1 MSVNFIDSYPK
12 RTYSPYMGQAP
23 RENISNLHNTAKYE
37 VSPVTKRRRKF
48 ALFSIITC
56 VLLWGFSFISI
67 KESLPVFPPMTL
79 GAVRFAIAI
88 AVLFLMYR
96 FSTDWQG
103 VNKGLKSDLPL
114 LIGSGFAGV
123 TFYFFFENNGVMRVT
138 ASEAS
143 IITAAIPVLTMI
155 ADWLVAKFS
164 FKTKFAD
171 GNANDNISHDNTPS
185 LGWQSWLGAFI
196 SIAGVAFVAG
206 VSFSISGSISGY
218 IYMGGAAFCWVGYS
232 LLTRPLFDRK
242 RSRLYIVFWQNFFGF
257 LGLLP
262 FAMLEYK
269 NWGNPTLPVMLHVIF
284 LALGCSA
291 LGYWLYAHAMEVLGV
306 STTSIFINLIPVVTV
321 IAGFLVLHERLTL
334 LQGAGAVLVLAGVY
348 LTILPQRDKRL

>member
-1 MSVNFIDSYPK
+1 VIK
-12 RTYSPYMGQAP
+12 G
-23 RENISNLHNTAKYE
+23 
-37 VSPVTKRRRKF
+37 RRKP
-48 ALFSIITC
+48 AIFSIIAC
-56 VLLWGFSFISI
+56 VFLWGFSFISI

-96 FSTDWQG
+96 FSSEWQS
-103 VNKGLKSDLPL
+103 KGLQVEEKKNANRRFKSDIPL
-114 LIGSGFAGV
+114 LIGSGFSGV
-123 TFYFFFENNGVMRVT
+123 TFYFFFENNGVARVT

-155 ADWLVAKFS
+155 ADWLAAKLS
-164 FKTKFAD
+164 SHEYAPHN
-171 GNANDNISHDNTPS
+171 NASHENAPHDNAPH
-185 LGWQSWLGAFI
+185 LGWKSWLGAFI
-196 SIAGVAFVAG
+196 SIAGVALVAG
-206 VSFSISGSISGY
+206 VSFLLSGSISGY
-218 IYMGGAAFCWVGYS
+218 VYMGGAALCWVAYS

-269 NWGNPTLPVMLHVIF
+269 SWGDPTLKVMLHVIF

-306 STTSIFINLIPVVTV
+306 STTSVFINLIPVVTV
-321 IAGFLVLHERLTL
+321 IAGFIVLHERLTL
-334 LQGAGAVLVLAGVY
+334 LQGAGAALVLAGVY
-348 LTILPQRDKRL
+348 LTILPQKR

>member
-1 MSVNFIDSYPK
+1 MS
-12 RTYSPYMGQAP
+12 
-23 RENISNLHNTAKYE
+23 
-37 VSPVTKRRRKF
+37 RKP
-48 ALFSIITC
+48 AILSIIAC

-96 FSTDWQG
+96 FSSGWQSS
-103 VNKGLKSDLPL
+103 NKTLKSDMPL
-114 LIGSGFAGV
+114 LIGSGLAGV

-155 ADWLVAKFS
+155 ADWLVAKLS
-164 FKTKFAD
+164 LKTKNTDSNKF
-171 GNANDNISHDNTPS
+171 DNVPNDNTPS

-218 IYMGGAAFCWVGYS
+218 VYMGGAALCWVFYS

-242 RSRLYIVFWQNFFGF
+242 RPRLYIVFWQNFFGF

-269 NWGNPTLPVMLHVIF
+269 NWGHPTLPVMLHVLF

-291 LGYWLYAHAMEVLGV
+291 IGYWLYAHAMEVLGV
-306 STTSIFINLIPVVTV
+306 STTSVFINLIPVVTV
-321 IAGFLVLHERLTL
+321 ISGFIVLHERLTL
-334 LQGAGAVLVLAGVY
+334 LQGAGAALVLAGVY
-348 LTILPQRDKRL
+348 LTILPQREKSL

>member
-1 MSVNFIDSYPK
+1 
-12 RTYSPYMGQAP
+12 
-23 RENISNLHNTAKYE
+23 
-37 VSPVTKRRRKF
+37 
-48 ALFSIITC
+48 
-56 VLLWGFSFISI
+56 
-67 KESLPVFPPMTL
+67 MTL

-88 AVLFLMYR
+88 AALFFMYR
-96 FSTDWQG
+96 FSSEYQRKRLQIDEKKNA
-103 VNKGLKSDLPL
+103 NKMFMSDMPL
-114 LIGSGFAGV
+114 LVGSGLSGV

-155 ADWLVAKFS
+155 AEWFAAKS
-164 FKTKFAD
+164 SLHN
-171 GNANDNISHDNTPS
+171 NAPHEYAPR

-196 SIAGVAFVAG
+196 SIAGVALVAG
-206 VSFSISGSISGY
+206 ISFSLSGSISGY
-218 IYMGGAAFCWVGYS
+218 VYMGGAALCWVAYS

-257 LGLLP
+257 IGLIP

-269 NWGNPTLPVMLHVIF
+269 SWGNPTWPVMLHVIF

-306 STTSIFINLIPVVTV
+306 STTSVFINLIPVVTV
-321 IAGFLVLHERLTL
+321 ISGFLVLHERLTL

-348 LTILPQRDKRL
+348 LTILPQRDKHL

>member
-1 MSVNFIDSYPK
+1 MI
-12 RTYSPYMGQAP
+12 
-23 RENISNLHNTAKYE
+23 E
-37 VSPVTKRRRKF
+37 RRKS
-48 ALFSIITC
+48 ALISIIAC
-56 VLLWGFSFISI
+56 VLVWGFSFISI

-88 AVLFLMYR
+88 VVLFLMYR
-96 FSTDWQG
+96 FSPEWQG
-103 VNKGLKSDLPL
+103 ANKTLKQDLPL
-114 LIGSGFAGV
+114 LIGSGLSGV

-155 ADWLVAKFS
+155 ADWFAARAS
-164 FKTKFAD
+164 FRVSHN
-171 GNANDNISHDNTPS
+171 NAPHVNAPREQAPR
-185 LGWQSWLGAFI
+185 LGWLSWLGAFI
-196 SIAGVAFVAG
+196 SIAGVALVAG
-206 VSFSISGSISGY
+206 VSFSLSGSISGY
-218 IYMGGAAFCWVGYS
+218 VYMGGASLCWVGYS

-269 NWGNPTLPVMLHVIF
+269 NWGDPTLPVMLHVVF

-291 LGYWLYAHAMEVLGV
+291 LGYWLYAHAMETLGV
-306 STTSIFINLIPVVTV
+306 STTSVFINLIPVVTV
-321 IAGFLVLHERLTL
+321 IAGFIVLHERLTL
-334 LQGAGAVLVLAGVY
+334 LQGAGAALVLSGVY
-348 LTILPQRDKRL
+348 LTILP

>member
-1 MSVNFIDSYPK
+1 MI
-12 RTYSPYMGQAP
+12 
-23 RENISNLHNTAKYE
+23 E
-37 VSPVTKRRRKF
+37 RRKS
-48 ALFSIITC
+48 ALLSIIAC
-56 VLLWGFSFISI
+56 VLVWGFSFISI

-88 AVLFLMYR
+88 VVLFLMYR
-96 FSTDWQG
+96 FSPEWQG
-103 VNKGLKSDLPL
+103 ANKTLKQDLPL
-114 LIGSGFAGV
+114 LIGSGLSGV

-155 ADWLVAKFS
+155 ADWFAARIS
-164 FKTKFAD
+164 FRVSHN
-171 GNANDNISHDNTPS
+171 NAPS

-196 SIAGVAFVAG
+196 SIAGVALVAG
-206 VSFSISGSISGY
+206 VSFSLSGSISGY
-218 IYMGGAAFCWVGYS
+218 VYMGGASLCWVGYS

-291 LGYWLYAHAMEVLGV
+291 LGYWLYARAMETLGV
-306 STTSIFINLIPVVTV
+306 STTSVFINLIPVVTV
-321 IAGFLVLHERLTL
+321 IAGFIVLHERLTL
-334 LQGAGAVLVLAGVY
+334 LQGAGAALVLSGVY
-348 LTILPQRDKRL
+348 LTILPRRK

>member
-1 MSVNFIDSYPK
+1 VLN
-12 RTYSPYMGQAP
+12 
-23 RENISNLHNTAKYE
+23 N
-37 VSPVTKRRRKF
+37 VSPVIKGRRKF
-48 ALFSIITC
+48 AILFIIAC

-79 GAVRFAIAI
+79 GAVRFVIAI

-96 FSTDWQG
+96 FSPEWQG
-103 VNKGLKSDLPL
+103 ANKMLKSDMPL
-114 LIGSGFAGV
+114 LIGSGLSGV

-155 ADWLVAKFS
+155 AEWLAAKSS
-164 FKTKFAD
+164 FQKKCAD
-171 GNANDNISHDNTPS
+171 DNAPCDNISHNNAPH

-196 SIAGVAFVAG
+196 SIAGVALVAG
-206 VSFSISGSISGY
+206 ISFSLSGSISGY
-218 IYMGGAAFCWVGYS
+218 VYMGGAALCWVAYS

-269 NWGNPTLPVMLHVIF
+269 SWGDPTLPVMLHVIF

-291 LGYWLYAHAMEVLGV
+291 LGYWLYAYAMEALGV
-306 STTSIFINLIPVVTV
+306 STTSVFINLIPVVTV
-321 IAGFLVLHERLTL
+321 IAGFIVLNERLTL
-334 LQGAGAVLVLAGVY
+334 LQGAGAALVLAGVY
-348 LTILPQRDKRL
+348 LTILPQRK

>member
-1 MSVNFIDSYPK
+1 MLN
-12 RTYSPYMGQAP
+12 
-23 RENISNLHNTAKYE
+23 N
-37 VSPVTKRRRKF
+37 VSPVIKGRRKF
-48 ALFSIITC
+48 AILFIIAC

-79 GAVRFAIAI
+79 GAVRFVIAI

-96 FSTDWQG
+96 FSPEWQG
-103 VNKGLKSDLPL
+103 ANKMLKSDMPL
-114 LIGSGFAGV
+114 LIGSGLSGV

-155 ADWLVAKFS
+155 AEWIAAKSS
-164 FKTKFAD
+164 FQKKCAD
-171 GNANDNISHDNTPS
+171 DNALCDNISHNNAPH

-196 SIAGVAFVAG
+196 SIAGVALVAG
-206 VSFSISGSISGY
+206 ISFSLSGSISGY
-218 IYMGGAAFCWVGYS
+218 VYMGGAALCWVAYS

-269 NWGNPTLPVMLHVIF
+269 SWGDPTLPVMLHVIF

-291 LGYWLYAHAMEVLGV
+291 LGYWLYAYAMEALGV
-306 STTSIFINLIPVVTV
+306 STTSVFINLIPVVTV
-321 IAGFLVLHERLTL
+321 IAGFIVLNERLTL
-334 LQGAGAVLVLAGVY
+334 LQGAGAALVLAGVY
-348 LTILPQRDKRL
+348 LTILPQRK

>member
-1 MSVNFIDSYPK
+1 VLN
-12 RTYSPYMGQAP
+12 
-23 RENISNLHNTAKYE
+23 N
-37 VSPVTKRRRKF
+37 VSAVIKRRRKH
-48 ALFSIITC
+48 AIFSIITC

-88 AVLFLMYR
+88 AALFLMYR
-96 FSTDWQG
+96 FSSEWHGKGSQ
-103 VNKGLKSDLPL
+103 VEEKKNANKMFKSDIPL
-114 LIGSGFAGV
+114 LIGSGLSGV
-123 TFYFFFENNGVMRVT
+123 TFYFFFENNGVLRVT

-155 ADWLVAKFS
+155 ADWLAAKLS
-164 FKTKFAD
+164 L
-171 GNANDNISHDNTPS
+171 HDNALR

-196 SIAGVAFVAG
+196 SIAGVALVAG
-206 VSFSISGSISGY
+206 ISFSLSGSISGY
-218 IYMGGAAFCWVGYS
+218 VYMGGAALCWVAYS

-262 FAMLEYK
+262 FAALEYK
-269 NWGNPTLPVMLHVIF
+269 SWGDPTLPVMLHVIF

-291 LGYWLYAHAMEVLGV
+291 LGYWLYAYAMEALGV
-306 STTSIFINLIPVVTV
+306 SATSVFINLIPVVTV
-321 IAGFLVLHERLTL
+321 IAGFIVLHERLTF
-334 LQGAGAVLVLAGVY
+334 LQGAGATLVLAGVY
-348 LTILPQRDKRL
+348 LTILPKRANPTIKRGQIDDTTEI

>member
-1 MSVNFIDSYPK
+1 
-12 RTYSPYMGQAP
+12 MGQDL
-23 RENISNLHNTAKYE
+23 REKTSNLCDNAKYD
-37 VSPVTKRRRKF
+37 VSTMTKRHRKL
-48 ALFSIITC
+48 AIFSIIAC

-79 GAVRFAIAI
+79 GAVRFVIAI
-88 AVLFLMYR
+88 AVLFFMFR
-96 FSTDWQG
+96 FSTEWQDA
-103 VNKGLKSDLPL
+103 NKALKSDIPL

-155 ADWLVAKFS
+155 ADWLVAKS
-164 FKTKFAD
+164 PNKTKYMD
-171 GNANDNISHDNTPS
+171 GNAPS

-196 SIAGVAFVAG
+196 SIAGVAFVAR
-206 VSFSISGSISGY
+206 VSLSISGSISGY
-218 IYMGGAAFCWVGYS
+218 FYMGGAALCWVGYS

-269 NWGNPTLPVMLHVIF
+269 NWGNPTLLIWLHVFF

-306 STTSIFINLIPVVTV
+306 SVTSVFINLIPVVTV
-321 IAGFLVLHERLTL
+321 ISGFLVLHERLTL

-348 LTILPQRDKRL
+348 LTILPRHKKRL

>member
-1 MSVNFIDSYPK
+1 MAQDPC
-12 RTYSPYMGQAP
+12 
-23 RENISNLHNTAKYE
+23 ENISNLHDAAKYD
-37 VSPVTKRRRKF
+37 VFPTKGRRKF
-48 ALFSIITC
+48 ALFSIISC

-79 GAVRFAIAI
+79 GAVRFVIAI
-88 AVLFLMYR
+88 VVLFLMYR
-96 FSTDWQG
+96 FSTEWQG
-103 VNKGLKSDLPL
+103 LNKGVLKSDLPL

-155 ADWLVAKFS
+155 ADWLVTKSS
-164 FKTKFAD
+164 FKTKLAD
-171 GNANDNISHDNTPS
+171 GNMSHDNTPR

-218 IYMGGAAFCWVGYS
+218 IYMGGAALCWVGYS

-291 LGYWLYAHAMEVLGV
+291 IGYWLYAHAMEVLGV
-306 STTSIFINLIPVVTV
+306 STTSVFINLIPVVTV
-321 IAGFLVLHERLTL
+321 IAGFIVLHERLTL

>member
-1 MSVNFIDSYPK
+1 
-12 RTYSPYMGQAP
+12 MGQDP
-23 RENISNLHNTAKYE
+23 HEKISVTSGASMKY
-37 VSPVTKRRRKF
+37 
-48 ALFSIITC
+48 ALLSIIAC

-88 AVLFLMYR
+88 VVLFLMYR
-96 FSTDWQG
+96 FSKEWQG
-103 VNKGLKSDLPL
+103 ANKELKSDMPL

-123 TFYFFFENNGVMRVT
+123 TFYFFFENNGVLRVT

-155 ADWLVAKFS
+155 ADWLVAKLS
-164 FKTKFAD
+164 F
-171 GNANDNISHDNTPS
+171 HDNAPRLTW
-185 LGWQSWLGAFI
+185 LSWLGAFI

-218 IYMGGAAFCWVGYS
+218 VYMGGAALCWVGYS

-257 LGLLP
+257 IGLIP

-306 STTSIFINLIPVVTV
+306 SVTSVFINLIPVVTV
-321 IAGFLVLHERLTL
+321 ISGFLVLHERLTL

-348 LTILPQRDKRL
+348 LTILPRRDKSL

>member
-1 MSVNFIDSYPK
+1 
-12 RTYSPYMGQAP
+12 MGQYP
-23 RENISNLHNTAKYE
+23 HEKISVTSSASRKY
-37 VSPVTKRRRKF
+37 
-48 ALFSIITC
+48 ALLSIIAC

-88 AVLFLMYR
+88 VVLFLMYR
-96 FSTDWQG
+96 FSKEWQG
-103 VNKGLKSDLPL
+103 ANKELKSDMPL

-123 TFYFFFENNGVMRVT
+123 TFYFFFENNGVLRVT

-155 ADWLVAKFS
+155 ADWLVAKLS
-164 FKTKFAD
+164 F
-171 GNANDNISHDNTPS
+171 HDNAPRLTW
-185 LGWQSWLGAFI
+185 LSWLGAFI

-218 IYMGGAAFCWVGYS
+218 VYMGGAALCWVGYS

-269 NWGNPTLPVMLHVIF
+269 NWGNPTLPVMLHVVF

-306 STTSIFINLIPVVTV
+306 SVTSVFINLIPVVTV
-321 IAGFLVLHERLTL
+321 ISGFLVLHERLTL

-348 LTILPQRDKRL
+348 LTILPQRDKHI